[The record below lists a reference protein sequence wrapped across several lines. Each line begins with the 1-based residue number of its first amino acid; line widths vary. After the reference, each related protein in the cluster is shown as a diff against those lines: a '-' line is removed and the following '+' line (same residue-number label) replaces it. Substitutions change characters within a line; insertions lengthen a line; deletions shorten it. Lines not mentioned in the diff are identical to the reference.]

1 MIISSQF
8 DGGNIECV
16 DSSDPGRVLLNIRKD
31 NQSDFYQ
38 WFYFRAANVR
48 NLDCRYL
55 IGNAAGAAYSKGW
68 QGYRAVASYDR
79 EFWFRVDTSYD
90 GENLV
95 IEHNSSEDQVYFA
108 YFAPY
113 SMERHADLLAFAQTS
128 ERCQAE
134 TLGLTLD
141 GQSMDC
147 LRFGEEDANAK
158 IWIVA
163 RQHPG
168 ETMAEWWMEGL
179 INRLVDH
186 SDPVVNAILDK
197 AVIYLVPNMNPDGS
211 RRGHLRTN
219 AVGSNLNREWDNPTP
234 EKSPEVLCVLDKIN
248 QTGLDFGL
256 DVHGD
261 EALPYN
267 FIAGTEG
274 IPDWNRERQ
283 QQLELYKMTLA
294 NLNPDFQVEQGYPAN
309 SAGNA
314 NMSYCS
320 NSLAQRFGALVM
332 TLEMPFKDASGT
344 IDALQ
349 GWSPERCGRLAHSCL
364 DALHL
369 CWDQVINR

>member
-1 MIISSQF
+1 MFISSQF
-8 DGGNIECV
+8 DGGNIECL
-16 DSSDPGRVLLNIRKD
+16 DSSDPANILLTIRAD
-31 NQSDFYQ
+31 NRSDFYQ
-38 WFYFRAANVR
+38 WFYFRAANVKDI
-48 NLDCRYL
+48 DCRYL
-55 IGNAAGAAYSKGW
+55 ITNAVGAAYTRGW
-68 QGYRAVASYDR
+68 EGYQAVASYDR
-79 EFWFRVDTSYD
+79 EFWFRVETTYD

-95 IEHNSSEDQVYFA
+95 IEHNSSEDQVFFA

-128 ERCQAE
+128 ERCKVE

-141 GQSMDC
+141 GQTMDC
-147 LRFGEEDANAK
+147 LRFGEIEQGRKAL
-158 IWIVA
+158 WMVA

-168 ETMAEWWMEGL
+168 ETMAEWWMEGMV
-179 INRLVDH
+179 NRLVDH

-219 AVGSNLNREWDNPTP
+219 AAGSNLNREWDNPTV
-234 EKSPEVLCVLDKIN
+234 EKSPEVLCVLEKIK

-274 IPDWNRERQ
+274 IPGWNHERQ

-294 NLNPDFQVEQGYPAN
+294 NINPDFQVENGYPPN
-309 SAGNA
+309 SGGNA
-314 NMSYCS
+314 NMTYCS
-320 NSLAQRFGALVM
+320 NSLAEHFGALVM
-332 TLEMPFKDASGT
+332 TLEMPFKDAT
-344 IDALQ
+344 ATPDRIQ
-349 GWSPERCGRLAHSCL
+349 GWSSERCGRLAHSCL

-369 CWDQVINR
+369 CWEQVVK

>member
-1 MIISSQF
+1 MVLFS
-8 DGGNIECV
+8 GGEC
-16 DSSDPGRVLLNIRKD
+16 KD
-31 NQSDFYQ
+31 
-38 WFYFRAANVR
+38 
-48 NLDCRYL
+48 LDCRYL
-55 IGNAAGAAYSKGW
+55 ITNASGAAYTKGW
-68 QGYRAVASYDR
+68 EDYQAVASYDR
-79 EFWFRVDTSYD
+79 EFWFRVATSYD

-113 SMERHADLLAFAQTS
+113 SMERHADLIAFAQTS
-128 ERCQAE
+128 ERCQVE
-134 TLGLTLD
+134 TIGTTLD
-141 GQSMDC
+141 GQSIDC
-147 LRFGEEDANAK
+147 LRFGEIDQGRKN
-158 IWIVA
+158 IWMVA

-168 ETMAEWWMEGL
+168 ETMAEWWMEAMV
-179 INRLVDH
+179 NRLVDH
-186 SDPVVNAILDK
+186 VDPVVNTILQR

-219 AVGSNLNREWDNPTP
+219 AVGSNLNREWENPTP
-234 EKSPEVLCVLDKIN
+234 EKSPEVLCVLEKIQ

-274 IPDWNRERQ
+274 IPGWNPELQ
-283 QQLELYKMTLA
+283 QQLDLFKSTLA
-294 NLNPDFQVEQGYPAN
+294 RVNPDFQLEHGYPVN
-309 SAGNA
+309 RPGSA

-320 NSLAQRFGALVM
+320 SSLAQRFGALVM

-344 IDALQ
+344 ADQVQ

-364 DALHL
+364 DTLHL
-369 CWDQVINR
+369 CWDQVVK

>member
-1 MIISSQF
+1 MFISSQF
-8 DGGNIECV
+8 DGGNIECL
-16 DSSDPGRVLLNIRKD
+16 DSSDPASVLLNIRAD

-38 WFYFRAANVR
+38 WFYFRAANVKD
-48 NLDCRYL
+48 LDCRYL
-55 IGNAAGAAYSKGW
+55 ITNAAGAAYTRGW
-68 QGYRAVASYDR
+68 EGYQAVASYDR
-79 EFWFRVDTSYD
+79 EFWFRVETTYD

-134 TLGLTLD
+134 TLGLTPD
-141 GQSMDC
+141 GQTIDC
-147 LRFGEEDANAK
+147 LRFGEIEPGRK
-158 IWIVA
+158 VIWMVA

-179 INRLVDH
+179 VNRLVDH

-219 AVGSNLNREWDNPTP
+219 AAGSNLNREWENPSV
-234 EKSPEVLCVLDKIN
+234 EKSSEVLCVIEKIK

-274 IPDWNRERQ
+274 IPGWNHERQ
-283 QQLELYKMTLA
+283 QQLELFKMSLA
-294 NLNPDFQVEQGYPAN
+294 NINPDFQVENGYPPN
-309 SAGNA
+309 SGGNA
-314 NMSYCS
+314 NMTYCS
-320 NSLAQRFGALVM
+320 NSLAERFGALVM
-332 TLEMPFKDASGT
+332 TLEMPFKDAT
-344 IDALQ
+344 ATPDRIQ
-349 GWSPERCGRLAHSCL
+349 GWSPERSGRLAHSCL

-369 CWDQVINR
+369 CWEQVVK

>member
-1 MIISSQF
+1 MIISSEF

-31 NQSDFYQ
+31 NQSEFYQ
-38 WFYFRAANVR
+38 WFYFRASNVR
-48 NLDCRYL
+48 DLDCRYL
-55 IGNAAGAAYSKGW
+55 IGNAGSAAYQKGW
-68 QGYRAVASYDR
+68 QDYRAVASYDR

-128 ERCQAE
+128 ERCQLE

-141 GQSMDC
+141 GQAMDC
-147 LRFGEEDANAK
+147 LRFGEEDARAK

-186 SDPVVNAILDK
+186 SDPVVNAILDRS
-197 AVIYLVPNMNPDGS
+197 VIYLVPNMNPDGS

-234 EKSPEVLCVLDKIN
+234 AKSPEVLCVLEKIK

-274 IPDWNRERQ
+274 IPGWNRERQ
-283 QQLELYKMTLA
+283 QQLELFKMTLA
-294 NLNPDFQVEQGYPAN
+294 NLNPDFQVEHGYPPN

-314 NMSYCS
+314 NLSYCS

-344 IDALQ
+344 VDALQ

-369 CWDQVINR
+369 CWDQVVKP

>member
-16 DSSDPGRVLLNIRKD
+16 DSSDPGRVLLNIRND

-38 WFYFRAANVR
+38 WFYFRASNVR
-48 NLDCRYL
+48 DLDCRYL
-55 IGNAAGAAYSKGW
+55 VGNAAGAAYQKGW
-68 QGYRAVASYDR
+68 QDYRAVASYDR
-79 EFWFRVDTSYD
+79 EFWFRVDTSFD

-95 IEHNSSEDQVYFA
+95 IEHNSCEDQVYFA

-147 LRFGEEDANAK
+147 LRFGEQDAGAK

-219 AVGSNLNREWDNPTP
+219 AVGSNLNREWDNPTA
-234 EKSPEVLCVLDKIN
+234 EKSPEVLCVLDKIS

-274 IPDWNRERQ
+274 IPGWNRERQ
-283 QQLELYKMTLA
+283 QQLELFKMTLA
-294 NLNPDFQVEQGYPAN
+294 NLNPDFQVEHGYPPN

-344 IDALQ
+344 SDAVQ

>member
-1 MIISSQF
+1 MFISSQF
-8 DGGNIECV
+8 DGGNIECL
-16 DSSDPGRVLLNIRKD
+16 DASDPSNILLKIRAD

-38 WFYFRAANVR
+38 WFYFRAANVKD
-48 NLDCRYL
+48 LECRYL
-55 IGNAAGAAYSKGW
+55 LTNAAGAAYKKGW
-68 QGYRAVASYDR
+68 EGYQAVASYDR
-79 EFWFRVDTSYD
+79 EFWFRVETTYD

-128 ERCQAE
+128 ERCRAE
-134 TLGLTLD
+134 TLGATLD
-141 GQSMDC
+141 GQAMDC
-147 LRFGEEDANAK
+147 LRFGEPGEGRK
-158 IWIVA
+158 SIWMVA

-179 INRLVDH
+179 VNRLVDH

-211 RRGHLRTN
+211 RRGNLRTN
-219 AVGSNLNREWDNPTP
+219 AVGSNLNREWDDPTP
-234 EKSPEVLCVLDKIN
+234 DKSPEVLCVLEKIR
-248 QTGLDFGL
+248 QTGLSFGL

-274 IPDWNRERQ
+274 IPGWNHERQ
-283 QQLELYKMTLA
+283 QQLELFKMTLA
-294 NLNPDFQVEQGYPAN
+294 NINPDFQVEHGYPPN
-309 SAGNA
+309 SGGNA

-320 NSLAQRFGALVM
+320 NSLAERFGVLFM
-332 TLEMPFKDASGT
+332 TLEMPFKDASVT
-344 IDALQ
+344 LDSIQ

-369 CWDQVINR
+369 CWDQVVK

>member
-1 MIISSQF
+1 MFVSSQF
-8 DGGNIECV
+8 DGGNIECL
-16 DSSDPGRVLLNIRKD
+16 DASDPSNILLEIRAD

-38 WFYFRAANVR
+38 WFYFRAANVKD
-48 NLDCRYL
+48 LDCKYL
-55 IGNAAGAAYSKGW
+55 ITNAAGAAYKKGW
-68 QGYRAVASYDR
+68 EGYRAVASYDR
-79 EFWFRVDTSYD
+79 EFWFRVETTYD
-90 GENLV
+90 GENLI
-95 IEHNSSEDQVYFA
+95 IEHNSSKDQVYFA

-113 SMERHADLLAFAQTS
+113 SMERHADLLAFAHSS

-134 TLGLTLD
+134 TLGVTLD
-141 GQSMDC
+141 GQAMDC
-147 LRFGEEDANAK
+147 LRFGEPGEGRK
-158 IWIVA
+158 IIWIVA

-179 INRLVDH
+179 VNRLVDH
-186 SDPVVNAILDK
+186 SDPVVNSILEK
-197 AVIYLVPNMNPDGS
+197 ALIYLVPNMNPDGS

-234 EKSPEVLCVLDKIN
+234 DKSPEVLCVLEKIR

-274 IPDWNRERQ
+274 IPGWNHERQ
-283 QQLELYKMTLA
+283 QQLELFKMTLA
-294 NLNPDFQVEQGYPAN
+294 NINPDFQVEHGYPPN
-309 SAGNA
+309 SGGNA
-314 NMSYCS
+314 NMTYCS
-320 NSLAQRFGALVM
+320 NSLAERFGALVM
-332 TLEMPFKDASGT
+332 TLEMPFKDATGT
-344 IDALQ
+344 PDRIQ

-369 CWDQVINR
+369 CWDQVVK

>member
-8 DGGNIECV
+8 DAGNIECI
-16 DSSDPGRVLLNIRKD
+16 DASDPGNVQLRIHND
-31 NQSDFYQ
+31 NQSAFFQ
-38 WFYFRAANVR
+38 WFYFRAANVKDQ
-48 NLDCRYL
+48 DCRY
-55 IGNAAGAAYSKGW
+55 IITNAADAAYVKGW
-68 QGYRAVASYDR
+68 EAYSAVASYDR
-79 EFWFRVDTSYD
+79 EFWFRVDTCYAD
-90 GENLV
+90 GHLV

-134 TLGLTLD
+134 TLGLSLD
-141 GQSMDC
+141 GQTMDC
-147 LRFGEEDANAK
+147 LRFGEPGENRK
-158 IWIVA
+158 TIWCVA

-168 ETMAEWWMEGL
+168 ETMAEWWMEGM
-179 INRLVDH
+179 INRLVDQ
-186 SDPVVNAILDK
+186 SDPVVESLLEK

-219 AVGSNLNREWDNPTP
+219 AVGSNLNREWDNPTA
-234 EKSPEVLCVLDKIN
+234 EKSPEVVCVLDKMM

-274 IPDWNRERQ
+274 IPGWNPVRQ
-283 QQLELYKMTLA
+283 QRLDLYKQLLA
-294 NLNPDFQVEQGYPAN
+294 KINPDFQTENGYPAN
-309 SAGNA
+309 AAGNA

-320 NSLAQRFGALVM
+320 NALAERFGAPVM

-344 IDALQ
+344 PDKLQ
-349 GWSPERCGRLAHSCL
+349 GWSPERCAKLAYSCL
-364 DALHL
+364 DALHQ
-369 CWDQVINR
+369 CWHEVVK

>member
-16 DSSDPGRVLLNIRKD
+16 DSSDPGRVLLNIRND

-38 WFYFRAANVR
+38 WFYFRASNVR
-48 NLDCRYL
+48 DLDCRYL
-55 IGNAAGAAYSKGW
+55 VGNAAGAAYQKGW
-68 QGYRAVASYDR
+68 QDYRAVASYDR
-79 EFWFRVDTSYD
+79 EFWFRVDTSFD

-147 LRFGEEDANAK
+147 LRFGEQDAGAK

-219 AVGSNLNREWDNPTP
+219 AVGSNLNREWDNPTA
-234 EKSPEVLCVLDKIN
+234 EKSPEVLCVLDKIS

-274 IPDWNRERQ
+274 IPGWNRERQ
-283 QQLELYKMTLA
+283 QQLELFKMTLA
-294 NLNPDFQVEQGYPAN
+294 NLNPDFQVEHGYPPN

-344 IDALQ
+344 SDAVQ